1 MCPDRD
7 PWASGGD
14 ATRREVREIFARHA
28 DHSEA
33 APAAGAEE
41 RRSAVP
47 NLLLLPARLW
57 RLMPRWGRFAVGAL
71 LVALA
76 AAVAILL
83 PAALENAADNREAE
97 RRAEAANL
105 EQIRRDLIE
114 SQRPRRAVLSRPV
127 SAAGLEAAL
136 GADFA
141 RRVRAGE
148 LEGPAGPT
156 TCRPVQPQPEPS
168 AIVFTCIAERGEERG
183 VYRDRNLVSGYR
195 FRARVGARDRS
206 RGLVQGEPAPAA
218 RRPGGVRRRST
229 VARVHGLS

>member
-28 DHSEA
+28 DPSEA
-33 APAAGAEE
+33 TQAAGAEE

-105 EQIRRDLIE
+105 ERIRRDLIE

-127 SAAGLEAAL
+127 SAAGVEAAL

-156 TCRPVQPQPEPS
+156 TCRPVQPQREPS
-168 AIVFTCIAERGEERG
+168 AIVFTCIAERGQGRG

-195 FRARVGARDRS
+195 FRARVVPATGAAAWCKENPRPLHGDQEEFVVVPLS
-206 RGLVQGEPAPAA
+206 RACTG
-218 RRPGGVRRRST
+218 
-229 VARVHGLS
+229 